1 MSMMSILLG
10 LLVVTTIIFLHELGH
25 FAAAKM
31 LGVPAPLFSV
41 GLGPVLLRK
50 TWGGTEY
57 RLSAIPFGGFVLF
70 GRGENLDA
78 TKASERIVIYLAGP
92 LANFLTAFIIFGGDG
107 RLFLGQM
114 QGVLS
119 ALSMLLTG
127 NAGFDQLLGPIGL
140 MGVAGDHAAAGIVQL
155 LGFTALLSINLGI
168 LNLLPLP
175 VLDGGQILIAMI
187 EGLSRRRIHMK
198 VRIAMAL
205 VCWALL
211 ILLMV
216 QATIGDVARWHRAP
230 PAAMIPIEWAAG

>member
-1 MSMMSILLG
+1 MSILFG
-10 LLVVTTIIFLHELGH
+10 LLVLTTIIFLHELGH
-25 FAAAKM
+25 FLAAKA

-41 GLGPVLLRK
+41 GLGPVILRT

-57 RLSAIPFGGFVLF
+57 RLSAIPFGGYVLF

-78 TKASERIVIYLAGP
+78 TTARERVIIYLAGP
-92 LANFLTAFIIFGGDG
+92 LANFLTALVIFGGDVP
-107 RLFLGQM
+107 LFLGQSK
-114 QGVLS
+114 GVLD
-119 ALSMLLTG
+119 ALGMLVTG
-127 NAGFDQLLGPIGL
+127 RAGFDQLLGPIGL
-140 MGVAGDHAAAGIVQL
+140 MDVAGNQAAAGWSQL

-175 VLDGGQILIAMI
+175 VLDGGQILIALI
-187 EGLSRRRIHMK
+187 EGVFRRRIHMN

-216 QATIGDVARWHRAP
+216 QATIGDFARMNRP
-230 PAAMIPIEWAAG
+230 QPAAMTPIDWAAG